1 MSTPPTAPTS
11 HAKHAARP
19 RRPLRRAQCH
29 PEGLRVWRPQLTLHP
44 PRVSISWQSRGVQ
57 VAHPEFRQ
65 SGWGVKADYLEIPLG
80 YASDTKFDATSKT
93 ARACLA
99 ETS

>member
-44 PRVSISWQSRGVQ
+44 PRVSISWQSRGVHAGGAPRVPSERLGRQGRLSRDPARLRVRHQ
-57 VAHPEFRQ
+57 V
-65 SGWGVKADYLEIPLG
+65 
-80 YASDTKFDATSKT
+80 
-93 ARACLA
+93 
-99 ETS
+99 